1 MIEVFN
7 EAMTKRRKGKNNDD
21 IVICVP
27 SPKRTMN
34 SIIEGV
40 KKMCRGF
47 TRGIQELKNTSFNI
61 PLTAPESHT
70 DKGQDTSDA
79 SFPGSTAWNT
89 ITAVAFSDKYEK
101 VEIIKNTKMPAK
113 GETPAQIK
121 KETLWREY
129 WKEKQK
135 MPNNERRR
143 KGLPMVRRPKRRQ
156 WISRPKT
163 EMKGRCAKC
172 SRKTRS
178 RKKHL

>member
-7 EAMTKRRKGKNNDD
+7 ETMTKKRKGKNNDD
-21 IVICVP
+21 IVVCIP
-27 SPKRTMN
+27 SPKRAMN

-40 KKMCRGF
+40 RKICRGF
-47 TRGIQELKNTSFNI
+47 SRGIQELKNCSFDI
-61 PLTAPESHT
+61 PLTAPEAHT
-70 DKGQDTSDA
+70 GKEQDTSDA

-89 ITAVAFSDKYEK
+89 LTAATFSDKYEK
-101 VEIIKNTKMPAK
+101 IEILKNMKMPTK

-121 KETLWREY
+121 REMLWREY

-143 KGLPMVRRPKRRQ
+143 KGLPMVRRPKRQQ
-156 WISRPKT
+156 WINRT
-163 EMKGRCAKC
+163 ETEKKGRCAKC
-172 SRKTRS
+172 NRKTRN